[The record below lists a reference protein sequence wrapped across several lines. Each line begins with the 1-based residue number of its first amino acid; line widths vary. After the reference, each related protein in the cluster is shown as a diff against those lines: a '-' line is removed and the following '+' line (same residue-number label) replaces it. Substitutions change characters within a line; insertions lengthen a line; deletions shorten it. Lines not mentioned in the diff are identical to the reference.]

1 MSDFLR
7 KRAETPYSACYLLG
21 GILCRIS
28 TNCHSILTAADES
41 LLPIDPSRSTRTFRL
56 RVWVDSSAH
65 TSAPWPNV
73 YCRGLGH
80 LVFVGFDSES
90 AFLVDL
96 SQQGAI
102 GRFAPELAKDR
113 AHWKSIIFPVL
124 LSIIAAS
131 LEVVELHS
139 ACVTRPE
146 GGLLL
151 AGDSGSGKSTL
162 AFALAQSGF
171 AFLSDDRTY
180 VSQNNGRLQAWGLP
194 TSLKLRPDAADL
206 FPQLDNCKLGATL
219 AGERAFH
226 VDPERHFGLTRSL
239 HCEPRWLVFLERN
252 SNVGAKFSELAKPE
266 AKARLKK
273 DLMLEAPE
281 ATEGQ
286 LRMLDAVTR
295 GKCWLLRYGGDP
307 FGVAGALTQFC
318 LSTFEARQDHNE
330 YRMSC

>member
-1 MSDFLR
+1 
-7 KRAETPYSACYLLG
+7 
-21 GILCRIS
+21 
-28 TNCHSILTAADES
+28 
-41 LLPIDPSRSTRTFRL
+41 
-56 RVWVDSSAH
+56 
-65 TSAPWPNV
+65 
-73 YCRGLGH
+73 

-90 AFLVDL
+90 ALLVAL
-96 SQQGAI
+96 SEQRAI
-102 GRFAPELAKDR
+102 GRFSPELASDR
-113 AHWKSIIFPVL
+113 THWKSIIFPVL

-180 VSQNNGRLQAWGLP
+180 LSQNNGHLQAWGLP
-194 TSLKLRPDAADL
+194 TSLKLRPDAAEL
-206 FPQLDNCKLGATL
+206 FPQLNTCELAAPL
-219 AGERAFH
+219 AGERAFYI
-226 VDPERHFGLTRSL
+226 DPERHFGLTRSP
-239 HCEPRWLVFLERN
+239 HCEPRWLVFLER
-252 SNVGAKFSELAKPE
+252 SPGSEVRFSEVPKAE

-281 ATEGQ
+281 ATECQ

-295 GKCWLLRYGGDP
+295 GQCWLLRYGGDP
-307 FGVAGALTQFC
+307 LSVARALTRFC
-318 LSTFEARQDHNE
+318 LEAKQDHHE
-330 YRMSC
+330 GRLCS

>member
-1 MSDFLR
+1 MPDLLR
-7 KRAETPYSACYLLG
+7 KHAEAPYNACYLLG
-21 GILCRIS
+21 GIFCRIS
-28 TNCHSILTAADES
+28 TNCDSVLKAADES
-41 LLPIDPSRSTRTFRL
+41 LLPLDPRDSARAFRL

-65 TSAPWPNV
+65 TAPPWPNV

-90 AFLVDL
+90 ALLVAL
-96 SQQGAI
+96 SERRAI
-102 GRFAPELAKDR
+102 GRFSSELANDR
-113 AHWKSIIFPVL
+113 THWKSIIFPVL

-162 AFALAQSGF
+162 AFALTQSGF

-180 VSQNNGRLQAWGLP
+180 LSQNNGRLQAWGLP

-206 FPQLDNCKLGATL
+206 FPQLNTCELAAPL
-219 AGERAFH
+219 AGERAFYI
-226 VDPERHFGLTRSL
+226 DPERHFGLTRSL
-239 HCEPRWLVFLERN
+239 QCEPRWLVFLERDP
-252 SNVGAKFSELAKPE
+252 SSEVRFSEVPKAE

-273 DLMLEAPE
+273 DLMLEGPE
-281 ATEGQ
+281 ATECQ

-307 FGVAGALTQFC
+307 LSVARALTRFC
-318 LSTFEARQDHNE
+318 LEAKQDHYE
-330 YRMSC
+330 GPICP